1 MRTKLP
7 TGLKYGYT
15 AEGERVCTGAMMGR
29 YSDPAQPA
37 PGVKLRLYNIP
48 LDSGGYDSGG
58 AYWGH
63 GARMYRATGETLEFY
78 TRAKDRAE
86 AKRLTAEHFIGATFH
101 R

>member
-1 MRTKLP
+1 
-7 TGLKYGYT
+7 
-15 AEGERVCTGAMMGR
+15 MMGR

-37 PGVKLRLYNIP
+37 PGVKFHLYNIP

-58 AYWGH
+58 AYWGF
-63 GARMYRATGETLEFY
+63 GRRVYRAESETLTFH

-86 AKRLTAEHFIGATFH
+86 AKRLTSEHFTGATFY